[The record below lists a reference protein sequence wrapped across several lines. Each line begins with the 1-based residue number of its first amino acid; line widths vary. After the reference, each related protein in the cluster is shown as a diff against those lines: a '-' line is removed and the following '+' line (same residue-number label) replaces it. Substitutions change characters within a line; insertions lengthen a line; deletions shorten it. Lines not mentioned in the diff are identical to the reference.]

1 MTEHDQP
8 LHGRSVVVTRPR
20 HQAHGMAEK
29 LRGFG
34 AQVVLIP
41 AIRIE
46 PRAELSRLDHALEN
60 LDSYRWVVFT
70 SVNGVRITWDLLRKR
85 GMSSEAFHSS
95 RVAAIGPA
103 TARALRSRGVEP
115 NFVPDEFVAE
125 KVAAGIP
132 DVDGSRILL
141 PRAAGARPVLPEQL
155 EARGAAVDEIS
166 IYHSVRGDATDQ
178 AIDQLRS
185 GVDVVTFTSPSTA
198 ENFTDIVSEVGLD
211 PNQLPGSPLIAC
223 IGPIT
228 AGAARE
234 LGYQTAV
241 TASRYTADGLVD
253 ALVKHYAQ
261 GEPNGRH
268 EANDGSG
275 RPRRV

>member
-1 MTEHDQP
+1 MTGPDQP
-8 LHGRSVVVTRPR
+8 LVGRSVVVTRPR
-20 HQAHGMAEK
+20 HQAQGMAEK

-34 AQVVLIP
+34 ADVVLIP

-46 PRAELSRLDHALEN
+46 PRPELNRLDRALEK
-60 LDSYRWVVFT
+60 LESYGWVVFT
-70 SVNGVRITWDLLRKR
+70 SVNGVRITFNRLREG
-85 GMSSEAFHSS
+85 GMPPEAFEVT

-103 TARALRSRGVEP
+103 TARALRKRGVEP
-115 NFVPDEFVAE
+115 AFVPDEFVAE
-125 KVAAGIP
+125 QVAAGIP
-132 DVDGSRILL
+132 DVDGARILL

-155 EARGAAVDEIS
+155 EERGADVEEIP
-166 IYHSVRGDATDQ
+166 IYHSVRGEASGA

-185 GVDVVTFTSPSTA
+185 GVDAITFTSPSTA
-198 ENFTDIVSEVGLD
+198 ENFTDIVTDVGLN

-228 AGAARE
+228 AEAARE
-234 LGYQTAV
+234 LGYETAV

-253 ALVKHYAQ
+253 ALVRHYAQ

-268 EANDGSG
+268 EANHGSG
-275 RPRRV
+275 RARRV